1 MTAEKDEQV
10 KLVLKNFP
18 IFLQTSDYFIA
29 YSVTILVRMLQY
41 YLDKTEGKDSCP
53 FWSPLY
59 FLYSNTYFLWYLYGL
74 NFAIPLAGVLLPIF
88 NLP

>member
-1 MTAEKDEQV
+1 MKAMTAEKDEQV

-29 YSVTILVRMLQY
+29 YSVTILVHMLQY

-53 FWSPLY
+53 F
-59 FLYSNTYFLWYLYGL
+59 
-74 NFAIPLAGVLLPIF
+74 
-88 NLP
+88 